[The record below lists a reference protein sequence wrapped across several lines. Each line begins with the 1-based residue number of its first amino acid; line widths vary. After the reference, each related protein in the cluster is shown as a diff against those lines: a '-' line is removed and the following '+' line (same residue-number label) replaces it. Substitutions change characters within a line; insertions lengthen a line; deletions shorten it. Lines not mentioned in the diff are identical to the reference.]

1 MRHCFFTLFAG
12 ICMTIG
18 VHAQKSLLVCT
29 HIESGNIEGVVEDSV
44 AICKAIP
51 YAAPPVG
58 NLRWKAP
65 QPVKPW
71 NGVKKM
77 TTYGSWPPQ
86 LSRREGKVKMSEDCL
101 YLSVIT
107 PARSTDEHLPVMVWI
122 HGGGFQI
129 EWYGAPS
136 GVIWPSADLSSSISN
151 TVQVPL
157 VSWPTLN

>member
-29 HIESGNIEGVVEDSV
+29 HIESGDIEGVVEDSV
-44 AICKAIP
+44 AIYKAIP

-71 NGVKKM
+71 NSVKKM
-77 TTYGSWPPQ
+77 TTYGPWPPQ
-86 LSRREGKVKMSEDCL
+86 LSRRSN
-101 YLSVIT
+101 Y
-107 PARSTDEHLPVMVWI
+107 
-122 HGGGFQI
+122 
-129 EWYGAPS
+129 
-136 GVIWPSADLSSSISN
+136 SAVQACQLLKPQTRLESHD
-151 TVQVPL
+151 TVFGC
-157 VSWPTLN
+157 VSWRFQ